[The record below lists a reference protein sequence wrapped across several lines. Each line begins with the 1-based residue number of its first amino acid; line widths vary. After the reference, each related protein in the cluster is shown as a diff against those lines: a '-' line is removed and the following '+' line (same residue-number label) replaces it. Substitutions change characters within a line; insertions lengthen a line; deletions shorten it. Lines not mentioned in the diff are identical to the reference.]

1 MTRHAG
7 APGDWP
13 ATTPARQTCS
23 VNCGSRCVLSLQV
36 ADGRIQWA
44 EGDGAVEEGDQMR
57 PCLRGRA
64 LRYWLDSPERLNA
77 PLRRVGPRGL
87 GRFEPISWDEAL
99 DEVAERIRGVVARWG
114 NEAVLVPYATARWT
128 ASGSPFERLMNCYGG
143 HLGIYGDYSCAQLQ
157 AAHEALYGDDG
168 YYSGSTLDEVANA
181 DLLVVFGANPSLT
194 RMGGASG
201 AWRLEQMREARAAL
215 GLPLKVVSV
224 DPCHTD
230 LMSRAVDEWL
240 PVRPGTDAAFVAGVA
255 HVLITEGLVDEA
267 FVHACCIG
275 YDAETMPAGVP
286 ESEGY
291 RAYVMGDGPDG
302 VEKTPAWAARIT
314 GCPSARIVSFAREL
328 AGARRAFV
336 TQGWGPQR
344 TEHGEQSARAVC
356 LLAMLTGNLGLPGT
370 NSGTRERLR
379 RPAIPDESVG
389 DNPVGVSI
397 PAFTW
402 SRAVEQGEALTAESA
417 GVRGAERLRAPVKL
431 IINHGGNALTNQHAD
446 INRTHRILADEGL
459 CEFILGVD
467 VAMTDSARYAD
478 ILLPDLAQSE
488 QAALV
493 ASGNSDGVCAVI
505 DCESW
510 DHPAFERR
518 GAWDVARELARR
530 LGVEEAFC
538 AEGSTACEVDER
550 RWEQGEL
557 AGEAGAHEELGA
569 RGVLRRADA
578 CSQVA
583 FADFRAD
590 PARNP
595 LPTPSGLIEI
605 YSTRVAALARER
617 AQAGISAPLSP
628 IPAYLPAREGAE
640 AACERGM
647 LQLVSYHGRQS
658 ANSSFANVREIEE
671 AVPRRL
677 SINPIDAQRYGVA
690 SEDQVVL
697 ENERG
702 GLVCRV
708 RVTPRVMP
716 GVVSLPQGAWH
727 DADMAGD
734 KLDWGGCANTLT
746 SDIPTAWSCGN
757 AHNSCLVRLRL
768 LRDDER
774 ARRAKLQAS
783 RDDAAPGKGEGR

>member
-7 APGDWP
+7 QAGEWP
-13 ATTPARQTCS
+13 AVRAARQTCS
-23 VNCGSRCVLSLQV
+23 VNCGSRCLLSLRV
-36 ADGRIQWA
+36 ADGRIQWT
-44 EGDGAVEEGDQMR
+44 EGDADAGEGAQMR

-64 LRYWLDSPERLNA
+64 LRYWLDSPDRLNV

-87 GRFEPISWDEAL
+87 GLFEPLGWDEAL
-99 DEVAERIRGVVARWG
+99 DEIAGRIRRIVARWG

-157 AAHEALYGDDG
+157 AAHESLFGDDG
-168 YYSGSTLDEVANA
+168 YHTGSTLDEVVHA

-201 AWRLEQMREARAAL
+201 AWRLEQIREARAAL
-215 GLPLKVVSV
+215 GLPLKVVSI

-230 LMSRAVDEWL
+230 LMSRTVDEWL

-255 HVLITEGLVDEA
+255 HVLITEGLVDEE
-267 FVHACCIG
+267 FLHAYCVG
-275 YDAETMPAGVP
+275 YDAETMPEGVP
-286 ESEGY
+286 ASEGY
-291 RAYVMGDGPDG
+291 RAYVLGRGPDG
-302 VEKTPAWAARIT
+302 LEKSPAWAARVT
-314 GCPSARIVSFAREL
+314 GCPSARIISFAREL

-356 LLAMLTGNLGLPGT
+356 LLAVLTGNIGLPGT

-379 RPAIPDESVG
+379 RPAIPDDPVG
-389 DNPVGVSI
+389 DNPVAASI
-397 PAFTW
+397 PAFLW
-402 SRAVEQGEALTAESA
+402 SRAVEQGESLTAGNA

-446 INRTHRILADEGL
+446 INRTHDILADEDL

-478 ILLPDLAQSE
+478 ILLPDLAQAE
-488 QAALV
+488 QEALV
-493 ASGNSDGVCAVI
+493 ASGGSDGVQALI
-505 DCESW
+505 GCEAW

-518 GAWDVARELARR
+518 GAWDVARDLARR

-538 AEGSTACEVDER
+538 AEGATTREVDGR
-550 RWEQGEL
+550 RWDRGSL
-557 AGEAGAHEELGA
+557 AGESGAREELEA
-569 RGVLRRADA
+569 DGVLRRADPG
-578 CSQVA
+578 SQVA
-583 FADFRAD
+583 LEAFRAD
-590 PARNP
+590 PVGHP

-605 YSTRVAALARER
+605 YSARVAALAHAR
-617 AQAGISAPLSP
+617 AEAGVEAPVCP

-640 AACERGM
+640 AALERGM

-658 ANSSFANVREIEE
+658 ANSSYANVREIEE

-677 SINPIDAQRYGVA
+677 AVNPVDAERLGVA

-702 GLVCRV
+702 ALVCRV
-708 RVTPRVMP
+708 RVTPRIMP

-734 KLDWGGCANTLT
+734 RLDWGGCANTLT
-746 SDIPTAWSCGN
+746 SDVPTAWSRGN
-757 AHNSCLVRLRL
+757 AHNSCLVRLR
-768 LRDDER
+768 RVSAEER
-774 ARRAKLQAS
+774 ARRERRLAERGAAS
-783 RDDAAPGKGEGR
+783 SGEGGSL